1 MGTLV
6 VGSTDA
12 REPNDWKLLGACE
25 RNALELDVV

>member
-12 REPNDWKLLGACE
+12 REPNDLKLLGAWE
-25 RNALELDVV
+25 RNQLKLDVV